1 MVDSSIVETIQLIE
15 TYTYFIIFPIS
26 ILEGPVISIIA
37 GFLVS
42 TGILKWYIAGLV
54 LLVGDIVGDIFYYGV
69 GRYSEEYVIKRWG
82 HYVGITRE
90 RVNVFKSQ
98 FLNHSIKLILFSKTQ
113 PAGAAVLFAAGV
125 ARMPFSKFVLYSV
138 VGSFPKTVLFMA
150 AGYYLGE
157 GILNANKYLG
167 WGAAIST
174 GIAILLVIFYLAIK
188 LYIKRTSKDLQ
199 G

>member
-1 MVDSSIVETIQLIE
+1 MVDTSIVDTIQLIE
-15 TYTYFIIFPIS
+15 TYTYFVIFPIS
-26 ILEGPVISIIA
+26 IVEGPIIAMIA

-42 TGILKWYIAGLV
+42 SGILKWYIVAGV
-54 LLVGDIVGDIFYYGV
+54 LLLGDILGDLFYYAV
-69 GRYSEEYVIKRWG
+69 GRYSEQLVIRRWG
-82 HYVGITRE
+82 QYVGITRE
-90 RVNVFKSQ
+90 RVEIFKSQ

-125 ARMPFSKFVLYSV
+125 ARMPFWKYLFYAVL
-138 VGSFPKTVLFMA
+138 GSIPKVVLFMA

-174 GIAILLVIFYLAIK
+174 GIAILLVMFYLAIK
-188 LYIKRTSKDLQ
+188 LYIKRTNKDLQ